1 MMSDII
7 TILTALLTGG
17 FLLFF
22 IEGQQTVGVV
32 TQRFY
37 GKMKPFMNKFCSY
50 LKFTQAISMCYE
62 FHKNNVD
69 NEDVQRFKENLEI
82 LSKEANPLTMSGT
95 NYPVEHYSAEQ
106 LDNWCE
112 IINDTWYCL
121 NEKRNNILPYIG
133 FDENH
138 AYFLSD
144 CIREFLSNISYK
156 YNNHNLDIFLL
167 SEVSGDFYIN
177 MYKPNSHLLRNYE
190 FWKHHLKIFRWL
202 DFLWICFV
210 LIGLLVALFL
220 KDSISM
226 LYYQLFCALCSGFL
240 IIMIY
245 NLMKLETLSQK
256 IGI

>member
-1 MMSDII
+1 
-7 TILTALLTGG
+7 
-17 FLLFF
+17 
-22 IEGQQTVGVV
+22 
-32 TQRFY
+32 
-37 GKMKPFMNKFCSY
+37 
-50 LKFTQAISMCYE
+50 
-62 FHKNNVD
+62 
-69 NEDVQRFKENLEI
+69 
-82 LSKEANPLTMSGT
+82 MSGT

-138 AYFLSD
+138 ADFLSD